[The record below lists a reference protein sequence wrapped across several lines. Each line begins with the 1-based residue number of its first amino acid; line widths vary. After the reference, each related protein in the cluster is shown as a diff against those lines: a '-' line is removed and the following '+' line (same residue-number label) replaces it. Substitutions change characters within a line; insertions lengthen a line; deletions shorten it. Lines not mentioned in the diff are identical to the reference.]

1 MVRGVEIFKERF
13 GRYQGQYAFIGGTA
27 CDIILGKLGVDF
39 RATKDLDMVLLIEA
53 VDDAFINEFIA
64 FVEDGGYQHINKG
77 TDENQFYRF
86 EKPQNSAFPHMIELF
101 SRHPDYLQNLDVRLA
116 PIHISD
122 DVMSLSAILLDDEYY
137 HLLKKGL
144 VTVDGVSVLDLEYII
159 LFKMKAWL
167 DLTARKEAGENIDSK
182 DIKKH
187 KNDVLRLATNIDV
200 DKVVPISGK
209 IRNDAVDFMERA
221 KDEEVDVKQLGI
233 RGASYIS
240 VINRIRHCFEL
251 GR

>member
-39 RATKDLDMVLLIEA
+39 RATKD
-53 VDDAFINEFIA
+53 
-64 FVEDGGYQHINKG
+64 
-77 TDENQFYRF
+77 

-137 HLLKKGL
+137 HLLEEGL

-187 KNDVLRLATNIDV
+187 KNDVLRLAANIDV

-233 RGASYIS
+233 RGASYVG
-240 VINRIRHCFEL
+240 VINRIRYCFEL
-251 GR
+251 G

>member
-1 MVRGVEIFKERF
+1 MN
-13 GRYQGQYAFIGGTA
+13 GTW
-27 CDIILGKLGVDF
+27 
-39 RATKDLDMVLLIEA
+39 
-53 VDDAFINEFIA
+53 
-64 FVEDGGYQHINKG
+64 
-77 TDENQFYRF
+77 
-86 EKPQNSAFPHMIELF
+86 S
-101 SRHPDYLQNLDVRLA
+101 RLA

-187 KNDVLRLATNIDV
+187 KNDVLRLAANIDV
-200 DKVVPISGK
+200 DKVVPISGR
-209 IRNDAVDFMERA
+209 IRNDAIDFMERT

-233 RGASYIS
+233 RGASYVG
-240 VINRIRHCFEL
+240 VINRIGHCFEL